1 MLSVAKNSLR
11 PNSASIYPFLLYCIC
26 PRFRK
31 NWCTSLLFVL
41 SSQTNSNEI
50 IFLLLQ
56 LTSQHSWNTS
66 YKRESNL
73 FFWRHKT
80 RVRYHLLTKNSQHNR
95 WKVTQ
100 SRFHPSCL
108 IWTAEKKY
116 SAKDCVYNL
125 NAKKERP
132 YNHLEDLL
140 CLEKKNR
147 MKKINATVPVE
158 VLPNSSTLSGK
169 W

>member
-1 MLSVAKNSLR
+1 MPKIVSDLIVHLF
-11 PNSASIYPFLLYCIC
+11 FLFFFFIVFALDFERTGA
-26 PRFRK
+26 PVFF
-31 NWCTSLLFVL
+31 FVL

-80 RVRYHLLTKNSQHNR
+80 RVRYHLLTKNNQHNR

-100 SRFHPSCL
+100 SRFHAYCL
-108 IWTAEKKY
+108 IWRAKKKY
-116 SAKDCVYNL
+116 SAKHCVYNL

-147 MKKINATVPVE
+147 MKKSNATVAVE